1 MKKPWYQQLWNWVKL
16 HCYTISYIA
25 VLAILTWYIVRNW
38 MKCISMQFFVQ
49 FDGNNILFLVWIAAI
64 LLFFYDV
71 EAKGWKFRKKGIEDT
86 KRQLDNAEIV
96 YSQKQRE
103 NRLNELQQ
111 QGVEGSVCHDEP
123 SK

>member
-1 MKKPWYQQLWNWVKL
+1 
-16 HCYTISYIA
+16 
-25 VLAILTWYIVRNW
+25 
-38 MKCISMQFFVQ
+38 MQFFVQ

-96 YSQKQRE
+96 YSQKQIE